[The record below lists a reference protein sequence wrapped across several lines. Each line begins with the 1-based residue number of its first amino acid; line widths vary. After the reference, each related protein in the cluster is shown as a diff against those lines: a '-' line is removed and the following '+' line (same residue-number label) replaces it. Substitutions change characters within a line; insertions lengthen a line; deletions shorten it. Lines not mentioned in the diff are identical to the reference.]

1 VNNAPYLVTA
11 TVAPGMDELVDERA
25 DVVEPPAERPAR
37 RRDWRW
43 WVGGTGRVLIVVGL
57 LLLGFVAYQLWGTG
71 IEHARAQSDLERK
84 FDEQLATTVAPTTVA
99 PTTVAPTTVAA
110 ATTLVPATTV
120 PATTT
125 PPAAPPRPAFSDGDP
140 VARLEIPKMSLDEIV
155 VSGVGTDDLKKGPGH
170 YSQTPLPGEHGN
182 AAIAGH
188 RTTYGAPFFDID
200 NLKPGDD
207 VIATTYAGRFVY
219 KVTGTVVVPPSEISV
234 LDDTPDNRI
243 TLTSCDPK
251 YSATNR
257 IIVTAAYD
265 AADSAPIVETTP
277 ATTAPVTTAPPDTS
291 PDGPVVSTAVV
302 TTTAPADTTATTAS
316 AAPAAPATTVAPSGG
331 LSADEAFQRGWFD
344 DAGAWP
350 QVLIWGLLGAAVAF
364 GGWWLGRRSRW
375 WLGAIAAALPFL
387 VLLYF
392 FYENVNRL
400 LPPNI

>member
-1 VNNAPYLVTA
+1 
-11 TVAPGMDELVDERA
+11 MDELVEER
-25 DVVEPPAERPAR
+25 VEVGEPPAERPPR
-37 RRDWRW
+37 RRYWRW

-57 LLLGFVAYQLWGTG
+57 LLLGFVAYQLWGTS

-155 VSGVGTDDLKKGPGH
+155 VSGVGTDDLKKGAGH